1 MAAETP
7 PIATPAVPASP
18 PLGARPLLLTVIP
31 GIVVGIVTAVV
42 LLLVS
47 EGAALLSDVLWASI
61 PGAIG
66 IAGDSPLWIF
76 LMLLGTGI
84 AVGLVVT
91 FAPGHAGPDPATI
104 ELASPPLPLVTLPGL
119 LLALVLML
127 AGGVSLGPENP
138 IIAINTGLVVAVG
151 MRLFTRVPVAA
162 WMGLSFSGTIGAMF
176 GTPVAAALALSEV
189 ASRDPR
195 PLWDRI
201 FGPLVAA
208 AAGAITMNILG
219 GESFALAVD
228 PYGHPAPMDLL
239 TAPLIGILSAAAAM
253 VAIYAFPIV
262 HRGFA
267 KLRSP
272 FLALVAGGALLGVLG
287 AIGGEIT
294 LFKGLEQMGELV
306 EGADGYSTAQLA
318 LFFLVKLV
326 AVVVAGTCGFRGGRI
341 FPSVFASVALGLF
354 VHSLI
359 PAIPMAVALT
369 GSMIGVLVAV
379 TRNGWLSLFLAAV
392 MVGDLELLPLM
403 VIVVLASWL
412 VVTGRPEM
420 VVPKAEAIPQGGD
433 PAPGAPAAPAN
444 PAA

>member
-7 PIATPAVPASP
+7 RTAPLTEVPAVPTGP
-18 PLGARPLLLTVIP
+18 PMGARPLLMLVIP
-31 GIVVGIVTAVV
+31 GIAVGIVTAVM

-47 EGAALLSDVLWASI
+47 EVAALLSDVLWGTI
-61 PGAIG
+61 PGAVG
-66 IAGDSPLWIF
+66 ISGESPLWIF

-84 AVGLVVT
+84 AVGLVVA

-104 ELASPPLPLVTLPGL
+104 ELAAPPLPLVTLPGL
-119 LLALVLML
+119 TIALVLML

-138 IIAINTGLVVAVG
+138 IIAVNTGLVVAVG
-151 MRLFTRVPVAA
+151 MRLFSRLPVAA
-162 WMGLSFSGTIGAMF
+162 WAGLSFAGTLGAMF

-189 ASRDPR
+189 ATKDPR

-219 GESFALAVD
+219 GESFALPVD
-228 PYGHPAPMDLL
+228 PYGRPAPVDLL
-239 TAPLIGILSAAAAM
+239 TAPVIGILSAAGAM

-267 KLRSP
+267 RLRSP
-272 FLALVAGGALLGVLG
+272 FVALVVGGALLGVLG
-287 AIGGEIT
+287 AIGGQIT
-294 LFKGLEQMGELV
+294 LFKGLEQMTELV
-306 EGADGYSTAQLA
+306 QDVESYSTAQLG
-318 LFFLVKLV
+318 LFFLIKLV
-326 AVVVAGTCGFRGGRI
+326 AVVIAGTCGFRGGRI
-341 FPSVFASVALGLF
+341 FPSVFASVALGLCI
-354 VHSLI
+354 HSLL

-369 GSMIGVLVAV
+369 GAMIGVLVAV
-379 TRNGWLSLFLAAV
+379 TRNGWLSLFLAGV

-403 VIVVLASWL
+403 LIVVLASWL

-420 VVPKAEAIPQGGD
+420 VVPKAQAIPQGRD
-433 PAPGAPAAPAN
+433 SAPVAPAA
-444 PAA
+444 